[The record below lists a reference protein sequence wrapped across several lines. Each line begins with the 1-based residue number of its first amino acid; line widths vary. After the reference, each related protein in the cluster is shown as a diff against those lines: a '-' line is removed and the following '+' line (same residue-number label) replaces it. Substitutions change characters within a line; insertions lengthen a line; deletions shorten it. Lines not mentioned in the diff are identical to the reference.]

1 MTSGSPALAHVRG
14 RVDRALQTFASQQSG
29 VLLAAGE
36 ALRPGAESIAGLL
49 ASGKRLRPA
58 FCYWGWRGAGGPD
71 CPEIINAAAALEL
84 LHAGAL
90 VHDDLMDASDTRRG
104 QPSVHR
110 QFEARHAARRWHGS
124 AGVFGMGM
132 AILLAHLLDR
142 RDVPRERPARGGA
155 APRPPGARPD
165 AHRGVRRAVP

>member
-71 CPEIINAAAALEL
+71 CPEIINAAPALEL

-90 VHDDLMDASDTRRG
+90 VHAHLIHPPHTPPR
-104 QPSVHR
+104 QPS
-110 QFEARHAARRWHGS
+110 
-124 AGVFGMGM
+124 
-132 AILLAHLLDR
+132 L
-142 RDVPRERPARGGA
+142 
-155 APRPPGARPD
+155 PP
-165 AHRGVRRAVP
+165 